1 MCYCNASS
9 VITTSS
15 IDRARETA
23 ASFGRMPSPTAAR
36 SSARRRGLMIS
47 RKLSV
52 EEAMYVASPGAK
64 EASTWLEKKPTM
76 QSTVDAALKQGTRTS
91 SINGSVGKKYSGR
104 TESSARIP
112 LKALPAP
119 VSAEAV
125 QLSCTCDPA
134 STGVAGSAY
143 VCQLHH
149 VRRRSLA
156 LFARQFTDRQVSVHK
171 GFSRSDRDLRP
182 SGTKHLRALFNV
194 QVPLFPKGIYM
205 PGLIFPHSPFR
216 FSAASRERWLG
227 GPQ

>member
-1 MCYCNASS
+1 M
-9 VITTSS
+9 
-15 IDRARETA
+15 AREEA
-23 ASFGRMPSPTAAR
+23 A
-36 SSARRRGLMIS
+36 
-47 RKLSV
+47 
-52 EEAMYVASPGAK
+52 
-64 EASTWLEKKPTM
+64 M

-119 VSAEAV
+119 VSAEVV

-171 GFSRSDRDLRP
+171 VLADRTEICVRREPNICEHYSTYKCP
-182 SGTKHLRALFNV
+182 SFQKA
-194 QVPLFPKGIYM
+194 YM